1 MDKYTSRKFLIICTG
16 WTLEVIALIWGI
28 FHGFPTAQAQMVWGY
43 LQTSYTP
50 FLLVLTGW
58 YFKKD
63 VDEKKVLN
71 GKN

>member
-1 MDKYTSRKFLIICTG
+1 MSKYASKKFFLICTG
-16 WTLEVIALIWGI
+16 WALEVISLIWGV
-28 FHGFPTAQAQMVWGY
+28 FHGFPKEQAQMVWNY
-43 LQTSYTP
+43 MQMSYTP

-71 GKN
+71 GK